1 VATITD
7 KGIFHPVGA
16 ERVRVSST
24 DTLGD
29 YLNSKLVDDGGATI
43 TTTVLNPG
51 GNEQLEISAT

>member
-1 VATITD
+1 MATITD

-16 ERVRVSST
+16 ERVRVSSD
-24 DTLGD
+24 DTTSDFLYD
-29 YLNSKLVDDGGATI
+29 KLVGDGGTTI